1 MYCNN
6 CNNLID
12 DDSLYCRYCGNQVDN
27 IINNDDIEVNLE
39 ENGDPPIIKQPSL
52 RWFNFLVKFLMP
64 LWIFFSPISMLG
76 EISSVIRNYY
86 GSFSYYTTNPL
97 NGLPNTVTLVMTI
110 CMIIFLFISWK
121 ELRIFSIRGY
131 KFTIIFFI
139 LTIFSPVIT
148 MLVYLPF
155 YIREGANINFYYAF
169 VNMCSAAII
178 CIPNLVYL
186 RKRKLLFTNNE
197 LTKQIFKN
205 KTDGAND
212 VS

>member
-64 LWIFFSPISMLG
+64 LWIFFSPISMFG
-76 EISSVIRNYY
+76 EISSVVRNYY
-86 GSFSYYTTNPL
+86 GSFSYYTTNPID
-97 NGLPNTVTLVMTI
+97 GLPNTVTLVITI

-121 ELRIFSIRGY
+121 ELISFTIKGY
-131 KFTIIFFI
+131 KFTIIFFVLTI
-139 LTIFSPVIT
+139 LTPVVS

-155 YIREGANINFYYAF
+155 FIKAG
-169 VNMCSAAII
+169 VNYDFIDMFAKMVSASII
-178 CIPNLVYL
+178 SIPNLIYL
-186 RKRKLLFTNNE
+186 KKRKPLFVNNE
-197 LTKQIFKN
+197 LTKQIYKN
-205 KTDGAND
+205 KENGII
-212 VS
+212 